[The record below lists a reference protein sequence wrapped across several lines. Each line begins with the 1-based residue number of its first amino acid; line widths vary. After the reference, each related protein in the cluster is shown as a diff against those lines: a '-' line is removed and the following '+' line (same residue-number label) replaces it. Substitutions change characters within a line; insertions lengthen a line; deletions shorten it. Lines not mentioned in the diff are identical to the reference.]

1 MVWHDKKWLSVA
13 LVLLFA
19 AGCYA
24 LLLQLSP
31 LPLHIMDTN
40 NSGVISLGEAINAQ
54 DVARRPS
61 TANPN
66 CTELYWLK
74 DGTEAMLD
82 CD

>member
-1 MVWHDKKWLSVA
+1 MMRRDKKWLSLA
-13 LVLLFA
+13 LILLVA

-31 LPLHIMDTN
+31 LPLHLMDRN
-40 NSGVISLGEAINAQ
+40 NSGVVSLGEAINAQ

-66 CTELYWLK
+66 CIELYWLK

-82 CD
+82 CA